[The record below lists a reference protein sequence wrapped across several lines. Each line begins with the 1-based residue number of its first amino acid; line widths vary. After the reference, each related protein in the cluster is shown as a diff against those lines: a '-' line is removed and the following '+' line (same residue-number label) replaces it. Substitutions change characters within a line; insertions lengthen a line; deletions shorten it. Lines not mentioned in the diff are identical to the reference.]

1 MCSLFHH
8 LNYIVCRRRAL
19 LLFVALVV
27 GLPLAHR
34 FPDDCGPSHSLHALL
49 YQRCHNNLAPS
60 VSAPDSEPL
69 ATTCISGRLVI
80 RIKLR
85 TKPCC
90 RCRTV
95 RSQMNRRRALHHA
108 LTDEC
113 WTPASL
119 PPPRLRLTSL
129 LQPLVFAVQGQSL
142 LACTHKK
149 CFSIH
154 QASPPCKGMTMHL
167 HHAQ

>member
-1 MCSLFHH
+1 MFALPSFELHCLQAQGSAVVCCFGFCFAFGESLSR
-8 LNYIVCRRRAL
+8 N
-19 LLFVALVV
+19 
-27 GLPLAHR
+27 
-34 FPDDCGPSHSLHALL
+34 CGPSHSLHALL
-49 YQRCHNNLAPS
+49 YQRCHNNRAPI

-69 ATTCISGRLVI
+69 ATTCSSGRLII